1 MTARARRP
9 PSPAKQRPPCRAVGD
24 SPAPSPGQLAQQVGR
39 DRLQRLRRSRHVP
52 SLWCPARGSPPR
64 TRILR
69 RSVPS
74 PTRPGRSIASA
85 FAARMA
91 GHPWRATSSRYP
103 ARVAQAD
110 PRWRTARYQAR
121 NSDAGFMITRHSA
134 EYVPASPTTLTSLKR
149 SLAKTGCP
157 WTAARPARR
166 VSPGRSAPLPGHGPM
181 SGRRPVDDRHQ
192 VLTEHARPQ
201 VPQLP
206 HLRTPDRQPPHRASS
221 TKDIELLVLRHEVA
235 VLRRTNPR
243 PHLTWPTAHS
253 SPP

>member
-1 MTARARRP
+1 VTARARRP

-39 DRLQRLRRSRHVP
+39 DRLQRLRRSRQVP
-52 SLWCPARGSPPR
+52 SLWCPARGSAPAHQDLAQVGALPDAAGSQYCF
-64 TRILR
+64 RIR
-69 RSVPS
+69 
-74 PTRPGRSIASA
+74 
-85 FAARMA
+85 ARMA

-157 WTAARPARR
+157 WTAAAT
-166 VSPGRSAPLPGHGPM
+166 RSAGIT
-181 SGRRPVDDRHQ
+181 RAV
-192 VLTEHARPQ
+192 
-201 VPQLP
+201 
-206 HLRTPDRQPPHRASS
+206 RASS
-221 TKDIELLVLRHEVA
+221 RA
-235 VLRRTNPR
+235 RTDVGKE
-243 PHLTWPTAHS
+243 AGG
-253 SPP
+253 